1 MDYKEL
7 KDRQGKELNDFL
19 NKYSFFAFSEEQF
32 KDGCKKLNLDA
43 EADLDKLIEI
53 VGGGYLLKEYKDDY
67 IALAKKIH
75 EEVEEEIKKDTTGLG
90 FIYSMF
96 KYELANHEYGYT
108 YELEDTLD
116 ALDLTLERINK
127 EANLKAG
134 LDKALAEYKED

>member
-1 MDYKEL
+1 MDYQEL
-7 KDRQGKELNDFL
+7 KEKQGKEVNDFL

-43 EADLDKLIEI
+43 EKDLDKLVET
-53 VGGGYLLKEYKDDY
+53 VGGGYLLKEHKDEY
-67 IALAKKIH
+67 IALANKIN
-75 EEVEEEIKKDTTGLG
+75 EEIEQAIKEDKTGLG
-90 FIYSMF
+90 FCYSMF
-96 KYELANHEYGYT
+96 AYELANHEYGYT

-127 EANLKAG
+127 EPNLKAG